1 MPYQSSK
8 LLSFFALPLWQGKK
22 ASGAAA
28 GLISEYFFHCIF
40 LFLLTLCWLVSLPF
54 FFCMVSLNPVPS
66 LSLSFLGFHLHVPLP
81 YLFVCLFCG
90 LAQKGNFDSLR
101 SPSCIESQNHP
112 VLSFSY
118 SSDLC
123 KVKSSLLWKTFS
135 FFLSLEPLSSVKPD
149 LASQFS
155 WWQGLS

>member
-8 LLSFFALPLWQGKK
+8 LLSFFALPTVAGKK
-22 ASGAAA
+22 GKWRCCRAH
-28 GLISEYFFHCIF
+28 LRIF
-40 LFLLTLCWLVSLPF
+40 LSLHFPLPFDSLLACLTSF

-155 WWQGLS
+155 W